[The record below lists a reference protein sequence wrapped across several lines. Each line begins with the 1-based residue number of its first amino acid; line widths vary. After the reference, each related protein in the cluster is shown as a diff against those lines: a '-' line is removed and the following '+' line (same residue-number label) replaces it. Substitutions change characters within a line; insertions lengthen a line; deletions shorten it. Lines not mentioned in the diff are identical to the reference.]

1 MGWRN
6 LETMGYA
13 IMSQVNELNLE
24 TQEIV
29 FREYTEEE
37 LQQRQNELSA
47 TVEIDS
53 TEVGLDPV
61 KASALDKLKSL
72 GLTDA
77 EARAIAGI

>member
-1 MGWRN
+1 
-6 LETMGYA
+6 
-13 IMSQVNELNLE
+13 MSQVNELNLE

-37 LQQRQNELSA
+37 LQQRENELSA
-47 TVEIDS
+47 TVEVDS

-61 KASALDKLKSL
+61 KVSALDKLKSL

>member
-37 LQQRQNELSA
+37 LQQRENELSA

-61 KASALDKLKSL
+61 KVSALDKLKSL

>member
-37 LQQRQNELSA
+37 LQQRENELSA
-47 TVEIDS
+47 TVEVDS

-61 KASALDKLKSL
+61 KVSALDKLKSL

>member
-61 KASALDKLKSL
+61 KVSALDKLKSL

>member
-37 LQQRQNELSA
+37 LQQRENELSA

-61 KASALDKLKSL
+61 KVSALNKLKSL